1 MFLSKKRSPK
11 LIFFNEILFWK
22 NAVDFWHQKLT
33 LRVQFWH
40 FLTNRNSLHS
50 KDTTIFFK
58 YVDSWPKTLLF
69 STHTACYAKIKYSLI
84 YCISIDYTI
93 CKRHTDKTSR
103 DHSQFACCNQT
114 VTTIN
119 KWWTPLSSLVFMG
132 LCVCAR
138 ILNHN
143 MVKYTLQ
150 LCRKEM
156 TVVMEFLIE
165 NLKSHMWVA
174 NDKFTPVRTRFE

>member
-1 MFLSKKRSPK
+1 MHITGYIPHATRAFP
-11 LIFFNEILFWK
+11 ILFIGEK
-22 NAVDFWHQKLT
+22 FAV
-33 LRVQFWH
+33 
-40 FLTNRNSLHS
+40 
-50 KDTTIFFK
+50 
-58 YVDSWPKTLLF
+58 
-69 STHTACYAKIKYSLI
+69 
-84 YCISIDYTI
+84 YTI

>member
-1 MFLSKKRSPK
+1 MQSFLISKV
-11 LIFFNEILFWK
+11 FNVL
-22 NAVDFWHQKLT
+22 HT
-33 LRVQFWH
+33 LH
-40 FLTNRNSLHS
+40 
-50 KDTTIFFK
+50 I
-58 YVDSWPKTLLF
+58 
-69 STHTACYAKIKYSLI
+69 
-84 YCISIDYTI
+84 YTI

-156 TVVMEFLIE
+156 TVVMEFLFE
-165 NLKSHMWVA
+165 NLYIHRVLTMANFFYETLQKKRTVSVA
-174 NDKFTPVRTRFE
+174 WL

>member
-1 MFLSKKRSPK
+1 MQSFLISKV
-11 LIFFNEILFWK
+11 FNVL
-22 NAVDFWHQKLT
+22 HT
-33 LRVQFWH
+33 LH
-40 FLTNRNSLHS
+40 
-50 KDTTIFFK
+50 I
-58 YVDSWPKTLLF
+58 
-69 STHTACYAKIKYSLI
+69 
-84 YCISIDYTI
+84 YTI
-93 CKRHTDKTSR
+93 CKRYTDKTSR

-156 TVVMEFLIE
+156 TVVMEFLVE
-165 NLKSHMWVA
+165 NLKSHRLSLI
-174 NDKFTPVRTRFE
+174 KFIFVVELLIECSIKKPSVQKEKK

>member
-1 MFLSKKRSPK
+1 M
-11 LIFFNEILFWK
+11 IFDTENLFWK
-22 NAVDFWHQKLT
+22 SKIGTFLRTVTRWRLKIWLFHLT
-33 LRVQFWH
+33 
-40 FLTNRNSLHS
+40 T
-50 KDTTIFFK
+50 
-58 YVDSWPKTLLF
+58 VDSWPKTLLF

-156 TVVMEFLIE
+156 TVIMEFLVG
-165 NLKSHMWVA
+165 NLK
-174 NDKFTPVRTRFE
+174 FTNPDWSIILIQPYLNFFEKLKKSSKTLCLCTNSM

>member
-1 MFLSKKRSPK
+1 MTVADICAICIFVISSVHKMNYHTGLGDISIKETPCGVLTQGTYKYAELSYIES
-11 LIFFNEILFWK
+11 
-22 NAVDFWHQKLT
+22 VH
-33 LRVQFWH
+33 V
-40 FLTNRNSLHS
+40 HS
-50 KDTTIFFK
+50 T
-58 YVDSWPKTLLF
+58 YV
-69 STHTACYAKIKYSLI
+69 H
-84 YCISIDYTI
+84 CISIEYTI

-156 TVVMEFLIE
+156 TMVIEFL
-165 NLKSHMWVA
+165 VG
-174 NDKFTPVRTRFE
+174 KF

>member
-1 MFLSKKRSPK
+1 MALKCTASVCDISITETPCGVLTQGTYRYAELSYIES
-11 LIFFNEILFWK
+11 
-22 NAVDFWHQKLT
+22 
-33 LRVQFWH
+33 VQC
-40 FLTNRNSLHS
+40 
-50 KDTTIFFK
+50 TT
-58 YVDSWPKTLLF
+58 YV
-69 STHTACYAKIKYSLI
+69 H
-84 YCISIDYTI
+84 CISIEYTN

-156 TVVMEFLIE
+156 TVIMEFLVG
-165 NLKSHMWVA
+165 NLK
-174 NDKFTPVRTRFE
+174 FTNLIRYFIQFAMRYPVCTN

>member
-1 MFLSKKRSPK
+1 MSTTPEVTSYHNSRKFSILLP
-11 LIFFNEILFWK
+11 LIL
-22 NAVDFWHQKLT
+22 HT
-33 LRVQFWH
+33 L
-40 FLTNRNSLHS
+40 
-50 KDTTIFFK
+50 
-58 YVDSWPKTLLF
+58 
-69 STHTACYAKIKYSLI
+69 HTYIH
-84 YCISIDYTI
+84 CISIEYTI

-138 ILNHN
+138 TLNHN

-150 LCRKEM
+150 LRRKEM
-156 TVVMEFLIE
+156 TMVMEFLVR
-165 NLKSHMWVA
+165 NLKSHMWVMA
-174 NDKFTPVRTRFE
+174 IRLVVF